1 MAVPDEDVMPRIG
14 YILKY
19 TLSGKS
25 TRQPMECAMNKIWI
39 FAVLSVCLWIPP
51 VANAQPKADTSR
63 GELLYTTYCIAC
75 HNEQIHWRD
84 KKIARNWGSLKAQV
98 SHWQDVAQLA
108 WSDMDIVEVARYLN
122 ARHYHYP
129 EHVQ

>member
-1 MAVPDEDVMPRIG
+1 
-14 YILKY
+14 
-19 TLSGKS
+19 
-25 TRQPMECAMNKIWI
+25 MNKIWI
-39 FAVLSVCLWIPP
+39 FAVISVCLWIPS
-51 VANAQPKADTSR
+51 VANAQPEADTSR

-84 KKIARNWGSLKAQV
+84 KKVARNWSSLKAQV
-98 SHWQDVAQLA
+98 NHWQGLAQLA
-108 WSDMDIVEVARYLN
+108 WSDSDIVEVARYLN